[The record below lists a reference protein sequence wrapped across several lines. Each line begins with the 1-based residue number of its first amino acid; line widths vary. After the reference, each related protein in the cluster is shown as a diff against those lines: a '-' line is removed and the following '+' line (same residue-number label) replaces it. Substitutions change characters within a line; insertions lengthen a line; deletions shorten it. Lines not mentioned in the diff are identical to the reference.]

1 VPSDSSTPNA
11 SKLTELLG
19 RGRWFRELPPELQH
33 RILAA
38 SRIRDLARGEV
49 IALQGAQPAALSVVL
64 AGAVKLVR
72 QARQG
77 DEALLYICEPGFW
90 FGEYGVLTGESILV
104 TAIAKMKTRLL
115 ILPKSEIDSI
125 VTDQPLYFRHFA
137 MLAIGRTS
145 AYLKAY
151 IHATSLEPEARL
163 RGQLYVLSQMKMDE
177 LGARPPVELPY
188 SQSELASLIG
198 VSRQTVNQLMR
209 SLVAKG
215 FVEASF
221 KNVRVLAPQ
230 ELLAGL

>member
-1 VPSDSSTPNA
+1 MPDNTSAPA
-11 SKLTELLG
+11 ARGLRGLLG
-19 RGRWFRELPPELQH
+19 AGSWFRGLPSELQD

-38 SRIRDLARGEV
+38 SRIRDFPRGEV

-90 FGEYGVLTGESILV
+90 FGEYGVLTGESILL
-104 TAIAKMKTRLL
+104 TAIAKTRTRLL

-125 VTDQPLYFRHFA
+125 VTGQPLYFRHFA
-137 MLAIGRTS
+137 MLAIGRIS

-163 RGQLYVLSQMKMDE
+163 RGQLYVLSQMKMEE
-177 LGARPPVELPY
+177 LGAQPPVELPY

-198 VSRQTVNQLMR
+198 VSRQTVNQLMH

-215 FVEASF
+215 FVEARF
-221 KNVRVLAPQ
+221 KHVRVLAPQ

>member
-1 VPSDSSTPNA
+1 MPGGTKSLRPEM
-11 SKLTELLG
+11 LGELLR
-19 RGRWFRELPPELQH
+19 RGRWFNDLPPDLQH
-33 RILAA
+33 RILAV
-38 SRIRDLARGEV
+38 SRIRDFARGEV

-90 FGEYGVLTGESILV
+90 FGEYGVLTCESILV
-104 TAIAKMKTRLL
+104 TAIAKTRTRLL

-125 VTDQPLYFRHFA
+125 VTGQPLYFRHFA
-137 MLAIGRTS
+137 MLAILRTS

-188 SQSELASLIG
+188 SQSELSSLVG
-198 VSRQTVNQLMR
+198 VSRQTINQL
-209 SLVAKG
+209 LQTLAAKG
-215 FVEASF
+215 LVQLGFGRVL
-221 KNVRVLAPQ
+221 VLAPQ
-230 ELLAGL
+230 QLLASL